1 MKKSNWLILVLSVV
15 FTLSFVACEETDDE
29 GEYAN
34 WKERNDNYIDSIAKV
49 AKTNADGKWK
59 IFKSWTLPPD
69 NDANLGTHFDVQNYV
84 YIHIKEIGSG
94 AISPLY
100 TDSVSVSYREKLIN
114 GEIFAETFS
123 TNELNPETAG
133 RVNLEL
139 NSSSNNNVNGLTTA
153 LQYMHVGDL
162 WDIYIPWNLAH
173 GTAGLGSIPG
183 YSDLIFELY
192 LAEISSG
199 QTD

>member
-15 FTLSFVACEETDDE
+15 FTLSFVACEETKDE

-49 AKTNADGKWK
+49 AKANADGKWK
-59 IFKSWTLPPD
+59 ILKSWKLPAD
-69 NDANLGTHFDVQNYV
+69 NTSDLGNSFNVQNYV
-84 YIHIKEIGSG
+84 YAHVKSTGSG
-94 AISPLY
+94 TVVPIY
-100 TDSVSVSYREKLIN
+100 TDSVAVSYRGKLIN
-114 GEIFAETFS
+114 GDIFDETFIS
-123 TNELNPETAG
+123 EELNPETAG
-133 RVNLEL
+133 KIVFKLDDGTL
-139 NSSSNNNVNGLTTA
+139 GVGFATA
-153 LQYMHVGDL
+153 LQYMHKGDL
-162 WDIYIPWNLAH
+162 WDVYIPWNLAY

-192 LAEISSG
+192 LAEVSSG